1 MSRFVRPSSYRHV
14 YGQPAKKEKVHDNI
28 KISASAWD
36 TNLVSASAKYL
47 AVNYQ
52 SSGGGAF
59 LVTPLDVTG
68 KLPDVFPLCRAHTAP
83 VLDTAWSPFDDSL
96 IASAGEDS
104 KVAVTRIDESIL
116 RDALSGDSSDVQDLK
131 PHVTLSGHGRKA
143 GHVVWHPTADGL
155 LLSASNELKLWDVEA
170 SKAAFTSAVHGDMV
184 QSLSWDF
191 CGTTIATTC
200 KDKKLRLFD
209 PRAGADAVTVAD
221 SHPGVKGSRVQW
233 MGSLER
239 IVTTGFSRTSE
250 RQVYV
255 WDSKNITNGPVKTL
269 TIDQSSGTLMP
280 FWVDGNNVLFLAG
293 KGDGNIRYYEWEGE
307 ELHYLN
313 EFSSPQPQRGMC
325 LLPPRAR
332 STSTNEIARAFK
344 AVGSMIEPISFYVPR
359 KSEAFQ
365 ADIFPPCP
373 SDKPALSAQDW
384 LNGKTSEPVRVNLET
399 LEQQSAPAP
408 STHTPATPIKAAST
422 PSPVA
427 AINSIPSTPVSRSA
441 AATPPP
447 AATPAAPERSASIDS
462 AQEPPSASPATVV
475 SNGTAGDSEAVS
487 KLEADLA
494 DSRQR
499 QSRLERELQE
509 RDNEIKSLRQ
519 KLEKIRAALD

>member
-14 YGQPAKKEKVHDNI
+14 YGQPVKKEKMYDNI

-36 TNLVSASAKYL
+36 TNLLSASAKYL

-68 KLPDVFPLCRAHTAP
+68 KLPDVFPLCRSHTAP

-96 IASAGEDS
+96 IASASEDS
-104 KVAVTRIDESIL
+104 RVAITRIDDAIL
-116 RDALSGDSSDVQDLK
+116 RDALSGDSKEVHDLV
-131 PHVTLSGHGRKA
+131 PTVTLSGHGRKV

-155 LLSASNELKLWDVEA
+155 LTSASNDVKLWDVTA
-170 SKAAFTSAVHGDMV
+170 QKAVYTSAAHGDMV
-184 QSLSWDF
+184 QSMSWDY

-200 KDKKLRLFD
+200 KDKKLRLLD
-209 PRAGADAVTVAD
+209 PRAGVDAVSVAD
-221 SHPGVKGSRVQW
+221 SHAGVKGSRVQW
-233 MGSLER
+233 MGSLDR

-255 WDSKNITNGPVKTL
+255 WDSTNIQSGPLKTI

-293 KGDGNIRYYEWEGE
+293 KGDGNIRYYEWQGE

-313 EFSSPQPQRGMC
+313 EYSSPQPQRGMC

-332 STSTNEIARAFK
+332 SAHTNEIARAFK
-344 AVGSMIEPISFYVPR
+344 AVGSTIEPVSFYVPR

-365 ADIFPPCP
+365 NDIFPPCP
-373 SDKPALSAQDW
+373 SDKPALTAQEW
-384 LNGKTSEPVRVNLET
+384 LDGKTAEPNKVDMET
-399 LEQQSAPAP
+399 LEQQQGAPP
-408 STHTPATPIKAAST
+408 KTHTPATPIRAAT
-422 PSPVA
+422 PAQPAAPTPVA
-427 AINSIPSTPVSRSA
+427 STPVSRSA

-447 AATPAAPERSASIDS
+447 AA
-462 AQEPPSASPATVV
+462 AQEPKAQEPAVPDAAAAAAV
-475 SNGTAGDSEAVS
+475 ISNGAASDNEAVS
-487 KLEADLA
+487 KLESSLA
-494 DSRQR
+494 ESRQR
-499 QSRLERELQE
+499 TAQLEHDLQE
-509 RDNEIKSLRQ
+509 RDAEIKSLRQ